1 MGITSFYVLKV
12 TQSSVIDKMDA
23 TLVTDVVR
31 SFADVLDL
39 VPRFSFNVW
48 PSGGR
53 DNRKK

>member
-1 MGITSFYVLKV
+1 
-12 TQSSVIDKMDA
+12 MDA

-53 DNRKK
+53 DIRKK